1 MEASGDALLAL
12 LLPHL
17 RALRPDL
24 RWAGMGG
31 PLSAAAG
38 LEVMVDPRPLAAHG
52 LTEALGALPAT
63 WRALRRLRALS
74 EGARALL
81 LVDAPEVNTRLLR
94 HAAPRGL
101 PVAYLAPPQAW
112 AWRPGRAALLREARW
127 LGCLF
132 EFEAAWYCARGAR
145 AVEVGHPL
153 LLAPPPAL
161 DPEGGHLLLCPGSRP
176 SSARRALPLAIR
188 ALAAL
193 NARRAARGEEALRG
207 VLALSEWLERS
218 PSAQEA
224 RALAERLGVPLE
236 VRAGLRA
243 GLNGARLALCHAGTA
258 TLELG
263 LAGLPF
269 VAMAP
274 LSPLSAAVARRLVRA
289 PRYALP
295 NLILGEEVC
304 EELPPR
310 PLDPLNAALA
320 LERLLCPSSWEETR
334 ARLEG
339 LSRRVLRPDPARR
352 ARELLSALGFPP
364 LADP

>member
-1 MEASGDALLAL
+1 MEASGDALLAA

-38 LEVMVDPRPLAAHG
+38 LEVLVDPRPLAAHG

-63 WRALRRLRALS
+63 LRALRRLRALA
-74 EGARALL
+74 GDARALL

-94 HAAPRGL
+94 HAVARGI
-101 PVAYLAPPQAW
+101 PAAYLAPPQAW
-112 AWRPGRAALLREARW
+112 AWRAGRAELLREARW

-132 EFEAAWYCARGAR
+132 GFEAAWYAARGAR

-153 LLAPPPAL
+153 RLAPPPLL
-161 DPEGGHLLLCPGSRP
+161 DPDGGHVLLCPGSRP
-176 SSARRALPLAIR
+176 SSVRRALPLAVG

-193 NARRAARGEEALRG
+193 NARRAARGEGALRG
-207 VLALSEWLERS
+207 VVALSGWLAGSGAGE
-218 PSAQEA
+218 EA
-224 RALAERLGVPLE
+224 RALAARLGVPLE
-236 VRAGLRA
+236 AREGLRPA
-243 GLNGARLALCHAGTA
+243 LDGARVALCHAGTA

-274 LSPLSAAVARRLVRA
+274 LSALRAAVARRLVRA

-295 NLILGEEVC
+295 NLLLGAPGGAPVC

-310 PLDPLNAALA
+310 PLDPLAAALA
-320 LERLLCPSSWEETR
+320 LERLLAPAAWAEAR
-334 ARLEG
+334 ARLGG
-339 LSRRVLRPDPARR
+339 LAGRVAPLDAPAA
-352 ARELLSALGFPP
+352 ARGALGA
-364 LADP
+364 LGLL